1 MTGFDIAVLLVLG
14 LGAITG
20 FMRGFVQEALALAA
34 WVLSL
39 VAIHNLHTPLSE
51 ALVPYIGTESGAAV
65 LAFAILLLVP
75 YAIVKLL
82 ANRMGEASRNSVLGP
97 IDRVLGFG
105 FGSVKGMIIVVMAF
119 SLLVLGYDTIW
130 GAGGRPQAT
139 VIWAPGSW
147 RPISRITP
155 EEMTQSPMRLEVT
168 NRTWG
173 DFGGADTSSSV
184 ILGLDPRIGG
194 APRHVRDAGLRP
206 GPPSTV
212 RVRHARSS
220 GQARG

>member
-20 FMRGFVQEALALAA
+20 FIRGFVQEALALAA

-39 VAIHNLHTPLSE
+39 MAIHNLHTPLSE
-51 ALVPYIGTESGAAV
+51 ALIPYIGTESGAAV

-130 GAGGRPQAT
+130 GAGGRPQ
-139 VIWAPGSW
+139 W
-147 RPISRITP
+147 IT
-155 EEMTQSPMRLEVT
+155 Q
-168 NRTWG
+168 
-173 DFGGADTSSSV
+173 
-184 ILGLDPRIGG
+184 
-194 APRHVRDAGLRP
+194 
-206 GPPSTV
+206 
-212 RVRHARSS
+212 ARSYPFVNAAS
-220 GQARG
+220 EALVQMIADRRKEAAAAAKPVKKDR